1 MTIISRLLPPNWI
14 LGDTLSFLFSLVLL
28 FLLLCSALNK
38 SLFTNSLL
46 RMCFWGTQ
54 SFCCS
59 VAQLSPTLW
68 DPMVTNEYSNECS
81 GLISFRIE
89 WFALLAVQGTLKSLQ
104 KHQFFKHHSSKASI
118 LQCSA
123 FFIVQLSHPY
133 MTTGKTIALT
143 RQTLLA
149 KWCLCFL
156 IHCLGLS
163 SFFSF

>member
-89 WFALLAVQGTLKSLQ
+89 WFALLAVQGTLKSFLQ
-104 KHQFFKHHSSKASI
+104 HHSSKASI
-118 LQCSA
+118 FQCSDSLM
-123 FFIVQLSHPY
+123 VLLSHPY
-133 MTTGKTIALT
+133 VATGKTIALT
-143 RQTLLA
+143 IWTLLA
-149 KWCLCFL
+149 KWCLCFW
-156 IHCLGLS
+156 IHCLYLS
-163 SFFSF
+163 